1 MTVEIELKFIATPSA
16 MAALPDLIT
25 RCGGKNHE
33 ILDLS
38 NTYYDTADKFL
49 RSHHIGL
56 RIRGCNNA
64 YEMTF
69 KSAGSTVGGIAH
81 RTEYN
86 VDLPTSQLNLSLLP
100 TDIWPENTQ
109 IAKLQNSLTPLF
121 STDFTRN
128 KWLID
133 FQQSQIEIA
142 LDQGEIRANSRNL
155 PISELE
161 MELKQG
167 NAADM
172 LALAQ
177 QLTTIE
183 GLRLENQSKAS
194 RGYHLLSSEQS
205 LPEAKMSVLIL
216 PEKATVQQ
224 GLESALEWA
233 LSYWQRNEARWFEND
248 KQAQYGV
255 NHALVAIRQILAVFG
270 GIIPRKATT
279 ALRERL
285 LALEQQLET
294 KQEAATVCY
303 QPEYL
308 QLKLA
313 LMAWLLN
320 KGWMMFVDQKGQQK
334 LSGSFKRFADVM
346 LSRCRSELKEA
357 FNKPLTNEG
366 YHDQRPR
373 LERQII
379 NLYLLSGAYSQ
390 EQSQPYIEGW
400 QMLFDAQGDRDYLRR
415 CAMEQPLF
423 WLNSSQHT

>member
-1 MTVEIELKFIATPSA
+1 MTVEIELKFIASPSA

-33 ILDLS
+33 ILALS
-38 NTYYDTADKFL
+38 NIYYDTAENFL

-69 KSAGSTVGGIAH
+69 KSPGSTVGGIAH
-81 RTEYN
+81 RAEYN
-86 VDLPTSQLNLSLLP
+86 VELSANQLDLSLLP
-100 TDIWPENTQ
+100 ADIWPENTQ
-109 IAKLQNSLTPLF
+109 IAELQNSLTPLF
-121 STDFTRN
+121 STDFIRN

-142 LDQGEIRANSRNL
+142 LDQGTIKADSRNV

-161 MELKQG
+161 MELKKG

-194 RGYHLLSSEQS
+194 RGYRLLTGDQA
-205 LPEAKMSVLIL
+205 LPKAEMSVLTL

-224 GLESALEWA
+224 GLEAALEWA

-248 KQAQYGV
+248 KQAQHGV
-255 NHALVAIRQILAVFG
+255 SHALVAIRQILAVFG
-270 GIIPRKATT
+270 SIIPRKATT

-285 LALEQQLET
+285 LTLEQKLET
-294 KQEAATVCY
+294 KQDATALCY
-303 QPEYL
+303 QPDYL

-366 YHDQRPR
+366 YHDQQPR

-379 NLYLLSGAYSQ
+379 NFYLLSGAYSQ
-390 EQSQPYIEGW
+390 EQSLPYIEGW
-400 QMLFDAQGDRDYLRR
+400 QMLFNAQGDRDYLRR

-423 WLNSSQHT
+423 WLNSSQHV